1 MPSKCWAF
9 SWGRKMPLPNI
20 LEFIGTNITQRKF
33 QEAQEKLLNYLGIE
47 VPTKTELNSEISKL
61 NNAITPKADKIYVDT
76 ALAGFTNGVSKFY
89 PTLALANADIT
100 NITIKDKVDIGEI
113 ANGGTWYKATA
124 GATNLTKSP
133 YDPLTQAKAD
143 ATTKANAAEANAKA
157 LTKDVS
163 DIIDVSVISGNYN
176 LTFTEAVA
184 LIPTDLK
191 KRFVTIKYNNSEVR
205 TYVNDTFTTN
215 WTNERFWIR
224 KINTMSEAKVNHV
237 DERMIYKGFIIN
249 GTLTTQFH
257 ADNYC
262 MIIPVYRLFDGQGV
276 ERKLNL
282 FAYPV
287 SLLPTTLGFLDGKGV
302 RINALNSTSNLSNY
316 TIPAGAEYLFIN
328 LQWIDTT
335 TSLMVNEGNLDIAKK
350 YLMYIPDNSSKTT
363 LVGTKTGFS
372 DVEYG
377 AQPAL
382 SIEYSKDGLKAI
394 QPYFK
399 SNLST
404 VNGLHI
410 SQVVKNVE
418 VQKGQR
424 SLRKPNGEYRRFWLW
439 SFEKTAPTKLT
450 VQFKAEYENGTEGI
464 LLPVVADIVDG
475 IASMEWVAWYGPE
488 YDSARVRIVVDASK
502 LPATGKLTFGDNGE
516 IHSSLLE
523 KANRVR
529 NVNKGLHITQFA
541 DYGVS
546 SVESNMA
553 LPPANPIG
561 VTRKMINGFAY
572 NEVAGDSAK
581 DHQQTTLIGS
591 KYSNFFGNANLYV
604 HVDAAYASQP
614 KIKVLNEGS
623 AVESMPIL
631 SGGQELKGRKDS
643 QQIHPDICYSPDS
656 IGGYKYWMI
665 NSNFPFGSDVKEDA
679 DLFVGND
686 GQNWKR
692 VRGAYESSDA
702 GVGFKL
708 PAVPWNT
715 EYPNALFPIPING
728 NTFEFAQEST
738 IENGTITKYLAHDP
752 FITCHG
758 GYVIVYL
765 IYNLALTGTVYQ
777 HKYTVCYRTND
788 GVNWEIVR
796 EDGSAMPFNA
806 ENAMKI
812 FTKTNGVRN
821 HHRYVYRSTGASDIG
836 FAPQVVKVSDTEWYV
851 YNRENNLVPE
861 TGQTM
866 GLARFKGTTPYTI
879 DYTVKEIVSKNDST
893 GGLLWHFG
901 ARYYNGVFY
910 ILTNGFMFTS
920 TDGLNFTTVQY
931 PFFWRGMSSDLY
943 KPSFVVGHD
952 GKVKIA
958 YGIQMLL
965 ASPHAYAPQ
974 TTVSPAPF
982 NKIFN
987 GFKLCATLICEYPSL
1002 ADIVARGSTPIT
1014 DAYADIVL
1022 MVVSQRE
1029 KTTGIHLLP
1038 CVREFSELQG
1048 INISYDDEVYVSAYL
1063 NTRNGGKLNFG
1074 GVAVTLPGAANK

>member
-1 MPSKCWAF
+1 MAN
-9 SWGRKMPLPNI
+9 LPTV
-20 LEFIGTNITQRKF
+20 LEMTGANVT
-33 QEAQEKLLNYLGIE
+33 EAQFK
-47 VPTKTELNSEISKL
+47 
-61 NNAITPKADKIYVDT
+61 
-76 ALAGFTNGVSKFY
+76 
-89 PTLALANADIT
+89 LALKQLIENVES
-100 NITIKDKVDIGEI
+100 KD
-113 ANGGTWYKATA
+113 
-124 GATNLTKSP
+124 
-133 YDPLTQAKAD
+133 D
-143 ATTKANAAEANAKA
+143 ATTKANAAETNAIATAATDATTKANAAETNAKIFA
-157 LTKDVS
+157 KDITEVFDS
-163 DIIDVSVISGNYN
+163 SKVSGNYN
-176 LTFTEAVA
+176 LTFSQAVD
-184 LIPTDLK
+184 LIPIEIK
-191 KRFVTIKYNNSEVR
+191 KRFLTLKYNNSEIR
-205 TYVNDTFTTN
+205 TFVSDDMAH
-215 WTNERFWIR
+215 WTLDRFWIR
-224 KINTMSEAKVNHV
+224 KIDTMSEGKVNHV
-237 DERMIYKGFIIN
+237 DERMIYKGFIID
-249 GTLTTQFH
+249 GTRTQANH
-257 ADNYC
+257 PNNYC
-262 MIIPVYRLFDGQGV
+262 MIIPIHRLLDESGI
-276 ERKLNL
+276 ERKLNIVA
-282 FAYPV
+282 FPV
-287 SLLPTTLGFLDGKGV
+287 PLIATTMGYLDEKGV
-302 RINALNSTSNLSNY
+302 RLTASNRTTQLTNST
-316 TIPAGAEYLFIN
+316 IPVNAKYIFIN
-328 LQWIDTT
+328 LQWMNQATGLI
-335 TSLMVNEGNLDIAKK
+335 VNEGNFNISKK
-350 YLMYIPDNSSKTT
+350 YLTYIPDNSPQKVVS
-363 LVGTKTGFS
+363 GTENGFS
-372 DVEYG
+372 EVEYSMPSG
-377 AQPAL
+377 L
-382 SIEYSKDGLKAI
+382 SVEYSKDGLRAI

-399 SNLST
+399 SNLPT
-404 VNGLHI
+404 INGLHI
-410 SQVVKNVE
+410 SQVVKHVE

-424 SLRKPNGEYRRFWLW
+424 SLRKPNGEYRRFWIW
-439 SFEKTAPTKLT
+439 SLEKTAQSKLT

-464 LLPVVADIVDG
+464 LLPITADIIGGV
-475 IASMEWVAWYGPE
+475 ASMEWVAWYGGSA
-488 YDSARVRIVVDASK
+488 YDTARVRVVVDASK
-502 LPATGKLTFGDNGE
+502 LPATGKLTFRDGGE

-523 KANRVR
+523 KADRVR
-529 NVNKGLHITQFA
+529 NVNKGLQITQFA

-553 LPPANPIG
+553 LPPANPIS
-561 VTRKMINGFAY
+561 VTRKMVNGFTF
-572 NEVAGDSAK
+572 NEVAGDTIK
-581 DHQQTTLIGS
+581 DHQQTTLVGS

-623 AVESMPIL
+623 SIDSLASISDGRDL
-631 SGGQELKGRKDS
+631 NGRKDS
-643 QQIHPDICYSPDS
+643 QHIHPDICYSETPIAD
-656 IGGYKYWMI
+656 YKYWMI

-686 GQNWKR
+686 GQNWTR
-692 VRGAYESSDA
+692 VRGSAESDDA

-715 EYPNALFPIPING
+715 EYPNAFFPIPING
-728 NTFEFAQEST
+728 NTFEFAKENV

-752 FITCHG
+752 CITCHD
-758 GYVIVYL
+758 GYVIVYI
-765 IYNLALTGTVYQ
+765 IYNLALTGTTYQ

-788 GVNWEIVR
+788 GANWEIVR

-812 FTKTNGVRN
+812 FSKTNGVRN

-851 YNRENNLVPE
+851 YNRENGLIPS
-861 TGQTM
+861 TGQSM
-866 GLARFKGTTPYTI
+866 GLARFRGDSPYTI
-879 DYTVKEIVSKNDST
+879 NYSVKEIVSKNDSK
-893 GGLLWHFG
+893 GGNLWHFG

-958 YGIQMLL
+958 YGIQCLL

-974 TTVSPAPF
+974 TNPSPAPL

-1002 ADIVARGSTPIT
+1002 ADIVARGSSPIA

-1048 INISYDDEVYVSAYL
+1048 INVSYDDEVYVSAYL

-1074 GVAVTLPGAANK
+1074 GIAVTLPGAVNK